1 MGRNRDAVRA
11 VRDML
16 REQPDVNNNTA
27 TKREATAA
35 EIREQ
40 LERILS
46 SRCFEQASR
55 SSKFLRFASEQ
66 TLAGLGERLKGY
78 TIAVEVFGRPAD
90 FDAQNDPLV
99 RVEAGRLRRRLA
111 EYYAGEGRRD
121 ELRVDL
127 PRGSYAVVWR
137 YLPAAEPVRL
147 ASVPASAAAPGAAP
161 PKRRR
166 RRWRAWVIAALLV
179 ALSAIVVVQQQRLS
193 SRVGRGFPTLAEAI
207 ARGGKPPIVVVPF
220 EDLSAQSQLRGLAD
234 ALTEET
240 LLSLNDPELFVV
252 ATEPGA
258 GAGRGADGS
267 RVVIPANV
275 PAAYLLSG
283 SVRDDVDGV
292 RVTARV
298 WAASTGTQL
307 WNVAYDEPNDIR
319 RSAADQERV
328 AQKIAVVAEPYGP
341 IFDAEI
347 ERVRS
352 VADDA
357 LSTRDCV
364 LKYYD
369 YRRRLDAVSQE
380 SALKCFERAIM
391 TANAQATAWAGLA
404 LLLVDRHAYGYG
416 APPGDV
422 AAALDRAREAAR
434 TALDIDGDNVLA
446 NLALAQV
453 QFFSGEDFRR
463 SGERA
468 LALRPNRAQ
477 TLAALGTLYVSAGEP
492 ERGLPMV
499 DRSIELTAKSP
510 GWVYAT
516 RALADLREQRFAE
529 AVAAALKIDAPEWP
543 LGELIVAA
551 SAALAGRA
559 DLAQRA
565 RGRLLNLDPRAADTL
580 PTLLER
586 WRVDPMVR
594 DELERGLAAAVAP
607 TQ

>member
-1 MGRNRDAVRA
+1 
-11 VRDML
+11 ML

-27 TKREATAA
+27 TKREPTAA

-40 LERILS
+40 LERILGS
-46 SRCFEQASR
+46 QCFEQAGR
-55 SSKFLRFASEQ
+55 SSKFLRFAADQ

-111 EYYAGEGRRD
+111 EYYAGEGKND

-127 PRGSYAVVWR
+127 PRGGYAVVWS
-137 YLPAAEPVRL
+137 YPPVAEQAVRL
-147 ASVPASAAAPGAAP
+147 ASTSASIDATGAPGATS

-166 RRWRAWVIAALLV
+166 RRLRAWVIGALLV
-179 ALSAIVVVQQQRLS
+179 ALSVLVVVQQQRLS
-193 SRVGRGFPTLAEAI
+193 FRASGDFPTLTEAF
-207 ARGGKPPIVVVPF
+207 ARSGKPPLVVAPF
-220 EDLSAQSQLRGLAD
+220 QDLSAQSALRGLAD

-240 LLSLNDPELFVV
+240 LLSLNEPELFAV

-258 GAGRGADGS
+258 GGATRAGGS
-267 RVVIPANV
+267 RVVIPVNI
-275 PAAYLLSG
+275 PAAYILSG
-283 SVRDDVDGV
+283 SVRDGVDGV

-298 WAASTGTQL
+298 LATSTGAQL
-307 WNVAYDEPNDIR
+307 WNVAYDEPDRIK
-319 RSAADQERV
+319 RSSADQERV
-328 AQKIAVVAEPYGP
+328 AQRIAAVAEPYGP

-347 ERVRS
+347 ERVQRLPTE
-352 VADDA
+352 V

-369 YRRRLDAVSQE
+369 YRRQLSAVSHD
-380 SALKCFERAIM
+380 SALECFER
-391 TANAQATAWAGLA
+391 TTKVANAQAAAWAGLA
-404 LLLVDRHAYGYG
+404 LLLADRHAYGYG
-416 APPGDV
+416 ASPTDGAV
-422 AAALDRAREAAR
+422 ALGRAREAAR
-434 TALDIDGDNVLA
+434 TALDIDGDSVLA

-453 QFFSGEDFRR
+453 QFFWGEDFRR
-463 SGERA
+463 TGERA

-477 TLAALGTLYVSAGEP
+477 TLAAVGTLYVFAGEP
-492 ERGLPMV
+492 ERGLAMV
-499 DRSIELTAKSP
+499 DRSIELTAKPP

-516 RALADLREQRFAE
+516 RALADLRSQRFPE
-529 AVAAALKIDAPEWP
+529 AMAAALKIDAPNWP

-559 DLAQRA
+559 DLAARA
-565 RGRLLNLDPRAADTL
+565 RGRLLNLDPRAEETL
-580 PTLLER
+580 PALLAR

-594 DELERGLAAAVAP
+594 DDLERGLAAAAVVP
-607 TQ
+607 Q

>member
-1 MGRNRDAVRA
+1 
-11 VRDML
+11 ML
-16 REQPDVNNNTA
+16 RERPDVNNDTA
-27 TKREATAA
+27 TKREPTAA

-40 LERILS
+40 LERVLGS
-46 SRCFEQASR
+46 QCFEQAGR
-55 SSKFLRFASEQ
+55 SSKFLRFAAEQ
-66 TLAGLGERLKGY
+66 TLAGIGERLKGY

-111 EYYAGEGRRD
+111 EYYAGEGKRD

-127 PRGSYAVVWR
+127 PRGGYAVVWS
-137 YLPAAEPVRL
+137 YVSAEEPPVLLASASAPDGPTPAA
-147 ASVPASAAAPGAAP
+147 GAVP

-166 RRWRAWVIAALLV
+166 RLRAWVIAALLV
-179 ALSAIVVVQQQRLS
+179 ALSALVVVQQLRLS
-193 SRVGRGFPTLAEAI
+193 SRADRDFPTLTEAL
-207 ARGGKPPIVVVPF
+207 ARSGKPPIVVLPF
-220 EDLSAQSQLRGLAD
+220 EDLSAQSELRGLAD

-240 LLSLNDPELFVV
+240 LLSLNEPELFTV

-258 GAGRGADGS
+258 GAALGAGSS
-267 RVVIPANV
+267 RVVIPVNI
-275 PAAYLLSG
+275 PAAYLLNG
-283 SVRDDVDGV
+283 SVRDGVDGV
-292 RVTARV
+292 RITARV
-298 WAASTGTQL
+298 MATSTGTQL
-307 WNVAYDEPNDIR
+307 WNVAYDEPNGIK
-319 RSAADQERV
+319 RSSADQERV
-328 AQKIAVVAEPYGP
+328 AHKIAAVAEPYGP
-341 IFDAEI
+341 LFDVEN
-347 ERVRS
+347 ERVQRLP
-352 VADDA
+352 DDV

-369 YRRRLDAVSQE
+369 YRRRLDGASHE
-380 SALKCFERAIM
+380 STLKCFERTTKM
-391 TANAQATAWAGLA
+391 ANAQATAWAGLA
-404 LLLVDRHAYGYG
+404 LLLADRHAYGYG
-416 APPGDV
+416 APPTNGT
-422 AAALDRAREAAR
+422 AALDRAREAAR

-463 SGERA
+463 TGERA
-468 LALRPNRAQ
+468 LALRPDRAQ
-477 TLAALGTLYVSAGEP
+477 TLAALGTLYVFAGEP

-499 DRSIELTAKSP
+499 DRSIELTAKPP

-529 AVAAALKIDAPEWP
+529 AVAAALKIDAPNWP

-559 DLAQRA
+559 DLADRA
-565 RGRLLNLDPRAADTL
+565 RGRLLNLDPRAEDTL
-580 PTLLER
+580 PALLER

-594 DELERGLAAAVAP
+594 DELERGLGAAGAR